1 MKHIQLFEEF
11 VNEAKTDLVK
21 YVKDASKK
29 IFAKGGNGQN
39 VLDNCLDL
47 AEYID
52 GAQKPG
58 DDDWY
63 GPVTVSLFMDLIN
76 NMGLDDIE
84 HNNISGEKSSKK
96 PEVFTGA
103 SDLVALT
110 KDSIKLAKNGGGNVS
125 GWDKAALELAGHLDS
140 YKAGADNPGP
150 GEDGFYTAP
159 TLRIF
164 TRLIG
169 DIAMENIKNNKASES
184 KSNESLEEQF
194 INESAY
200 SERKSALMLKQSGLS
215 TRKKDLSTKISELNK
230 KPKTPKISI
239 QIQIA
244 NLKIASLDVEA
255 KKIKLDLSIL
265 ELSNK
270 LSNL

>member
-1 MKHIQLFEEF
+1 MKHIQLFEQF

-47 AEYID
+47 AEYIN
-52 GAQKPG
+52 GTQKPG
-58 DDDWY
+58 DEDWY
-63 GPVTVSLFMDLIN
+63 GPATVSLFMDLIN

-84 HNNISGEKSSKK
+84 YNNIDDEGGKK
-96 PEVFTGA
+96 PEAFRGA
-103 SDLVALT
+103 GDLVALT
-110 KDSIKLAKNGGGNVS
+110 NDAIKRAKSNGGNDK
-125 GWDKAALELAGHLDS
+125 GWGKATLELAGHLQS
-140 YKAGADNPGP
+140 YRVGVGNAGP
-150 GEDGFYTAP
+150 GEDGFYTGR
-159 TLRIF
+159 TLSAF
-164 TRLIG
+164 TRLVD

-215 TRKKDLSTKISELNK
+215 GRKKDLSTKISELNK